1 MSKREALTI
10 LFAPFLI
17 NLVASM
23 AVYFTTPHQL
33 DPSQMVKILYSKIFS
48 YQSALMVIIQL
59 GFGIYLLRYCKGL
72 YDFRLKDLLLSAG
85 LVAFSL
91 VTFTV
96 EHVTSSLIYGMSYEE
111 YSKWFRDVVS
121 MTPAWARYMNALIV
135 PFTAGIFEEV
145 IWRGYGIT
153 KLEEFA
159 STRVAVLV
167 QALAFAL
174 WHISPIHVLFVF
186 PIGLAYGYAFVK
198 RRSLAP
204 LTLAHVVTD
213 LLGMSVWLT

>member
-1 MSKREALTI
+1 MKGKELVV

-17 NLVASM
+17 NLIASL
-23 AVYFTTPHQL
+23 AIYLTVPPQP
-33 DPSQMVKILYSKIFS
+33 DISQEIKILYSRIFS
-48 YQSALMVIIQL
+48 YQSALMVLIQV
-59 GFGIYLLRYCKGL
+59 GFGLYLLRYYRGL
-72 YDFRLKDLLLSAG
+72 YDFNLKDLLLAAG
-85 LVAFSL
+85 LVIFSL
-91 VTFTV
+91 MIFTV

-135 PFTAGIFEEV
+135 PFTAGIFEEA

-153 KLEEFA
+153 KLEEFT
-159 STRVAVLV
+159 STRVAVFV

-186 PIGLAYGYAFVK
+186 PVGLAYGYAFVK
-198 RRSLAP
+198 RRSLTP